1 MKKKI
6 AILGSTGSIG
16 KLLIDIIKKNKKQ
29 FDIILLTANKN
40 EKLLLKQAKTLNAK
54 NIIIN
59 DRSKFN
65 KVSKRQNKFKVY
77 HDFKS
82 LNKILNTK
90 LDYIM
95 SAITGIEGLKPTY
108 LSIKHTKV
116 IAIANKESI
125 ICGWNILKKNIK
137 KYKTKVIPID
147 SEHFSIL
154 KLLRIIDFEDIDKIF
169 ITASGGPFL
178 NYKIKEFKKITPKD
192 ALKHPKW
199 KMGKKISID
208 SATLMNK
215 IFEVIEAQKIFNI
228 DPKKIEIL
236 IHPESLIHA
245 IIKLKNGLNYFIYH
259 NTSMVIPLANAIFE
273 KKLEIKKII
282 KFSTTKNK
290 NNFNNLSF
298 KTVDSKIFPSISL
311 IQEINKYYSA
321 SIIINAANEIL
332 VDQFLRKNIEFLT
345 IFRTIKT
352 ILNDRNYKK
361 YAIKK
366 PKNLKQI
373 NDIDLWAK
381 EKTMELIKLYHA

>member
-1 MKKKI
+1 MKKFI
-6 AILGSTGSIG
+6 SILGSTGSIG
-16 KLLIDIIKKNKKQ
+16 LNTLSIIDKKKGYFKPFLFAANKNYKKICQQIKKYKPNYFIIRNKKIYLKVKQKFKKNKNIK
-29 FDIILLTANKN
+29 ILHN
-40 EKLLLKQAKTLNAK
+40 
-54 NIIIN
+54 
-59 DRSKFN
+59 
-65 KVSKRQNKFKVY
+65 Y
-77 HDFKS
+77 DFKE
-82 LNKILNTK
+82 LKKKKIDITVT
-90 LDYIM
+90 
-95 SAITGIEGLKPTY
+95 AIQGIEGLNPTI
-108 LSIKHTKV
+108 LAIRTSKKV
-116 IAIANKESI
+116 LLANKESV
-125 ICGWNILKKNIK
+125 ICGWNILKKNIT

-321 SIIINAANEIL
+321 AIIINAANEIL
-332 VDQFLRKNIEFLT
+332 VDQFLRKNIDFMS
-345 IFRTIKT
+345 IFKIIKT

-361 YAIKK
+361 YAIRKPQSINQITNIDKWARNITLEKIKK
-366 PKNLKQI
+366 
-373 NDIDLWAK
+373 
-381 EKTMELIKLYHA
+381 

>member
-1 MKKKI
+1 MKKFI
-6 AILGSTGSIG
+6 SILGSTGSIG
-16 KLLIDIIKKNKKQ
+16 LNTLSIIDKKKRYFKP
-29 FDIILLTANKN
+29 FLFAANKN
-40 EKLLLKQAKTLNAK
+40 YKKICQQIIKYKPNYFIIRNKKIYLKVKQKFKENK
-54 NIIIN
+54 NIKILH
-59 DRSKFN
+59 D
-65 KVSKRQNKFKVY
+65 Y
-77 HDFKS
+77 DFKE
-82 LNKILNTK
+82 LKKKKIDITVT
-90 LDYIM
+90 
-95 SAITGIEGLKPTY
+95 AIPGIEGLNPTI
-108 LSIKHTKV
+108 LAIRTSKKV
-116 IAIANKESI
+116 LLANKESV
-125 ICGWNILKKNIK
+125 ICGWNILKKNIT

-332 VDQFLRKNIEFLT
+332 VDQFLRKNIDFMS
-345 IFRTIKT
+345 IFKIIKT

-361 YAIKK
+361 YAIRKPQSINQITNIDKWARNITLEKIKK
-366 PKNLKQI
+366 
-373 NDIDLWAK
+373 
-381 EKTMELIKLYHA
+381 

>member
-1 MKKKI
+1 
-6 AILGSTGSIG
+6 
-16 KLLIDIIKKNKKQ
+16 
-29 FDIILLTANKN
+29 
-40 EKLLLKQAKTLNAK
+40 
-54 NIIIN
+54 
-59 DRSKFN
+59 
-65 KVSKRQNKFKVY
+65 
-77 HDFKS
+77 
-82 LNKILNTK
+82 
-90 LDYIM
+90 
-95 SAITGIEGLKPTY
+95 
-108 LSIKHTKV
+108 
-116 IAIANKESI
+116 
-125 ICGWNILKKNIK
+125 
-137 KYKTKVIPID
+137 
-147 SEHFSIL
+147 
-154 KLLRIIDFEDIDKIF
+154 
-169 ITASGGPFL
+169 
-178 NYKIKEFKKITPKD
+178 
-192 ALKHPKW
+192 
-199 KMGKKISID
+199 MGKKISID

-332 VDQFLRKNIEFLT
+332 VDQFLRKNIDFMS
-345 IFRTIKT
+345 IFKIIKT

-361 YAIKK
+361 YAIRKPQNINQITNIDKWARNITLEKIKK
-366 PKNLKQI
+366 
-373 NDIDLWAK
+373 
-381 EKTMELIKLYHA
+381 

>member
-125 ICGWNILKKNIK
+125 ICGWNILKKELNK
-137 KYKTKVIPID
+137 NKTKFIPVD
-147 SEHFSIL
+147 SEHFSIWSAL
-154 KLLRIIDFEDIDKIF
+154 KKTPIKNIDKIF
-169 ITASGGPFL
+169 ITASGGPFYKL
-178 NYKIKEFKKITPKD
+178 PLSKFSKIKVKD
-192 ALKHPKW
+192 AIRHPNW
-199 KMGKKISID
+199 RMGKKISVD
-208 SATLMNK
+208 SATMMNK
-215 IFEVIEAQKIFNI
+215 VFEIIEARNIFNLSS
-228 DPKKIEIL
+228 KNLKIL
-236 IHPESLIHA
+236 IHRKSYLHAIIKFNNGLSHLIVHDTSMKIPIFNTLYEDKKSYNHLKNIDFTKLNNLNLEKPDLRKFPLIKILKIIPDNFSLYETLIVSINDA
-245 IIKLKNGLNYFIYH
+245 LVDLFLDKKIQFKSISKVFISTLKNKNFLKYKSITPKNIDEIIKLKNI
-259 NTSMVIPLANAIFE
+259 IQ
-273 KKLEIKKII
+273 KKIKSRYI
-282 KFSTTKNK
+282 
-290 NNFNNLSF
+290 
-298 KTVDSKIFPSISL
+298 
-311 IQEINKYYSA
+311 
-321 SIIINAANEIL
+321 
-332 VDQFLRKNIEFLT
+332 
-345 IFRTIKT
+345 
-352 ILNDRNYKK
+352 
-361 YAIKK
+361 
-366 PKNLKQI
+366 
-373 NDIDLWAK
+373 
-381 EKTMELIKLYHA
+381 